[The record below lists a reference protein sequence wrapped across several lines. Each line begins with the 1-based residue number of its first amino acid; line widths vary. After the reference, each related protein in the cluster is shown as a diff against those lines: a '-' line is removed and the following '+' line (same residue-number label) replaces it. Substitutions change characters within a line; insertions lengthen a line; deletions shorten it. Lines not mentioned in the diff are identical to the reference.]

1 MAEYFTSD
9 HFKLL
14 NKWRKQKRDDSN
26 PEQNRA
32 YKELQEAYE
41 ITELW
46 ADQVQKSLFPNGYVN
61 IRKRP
66 TSQGNTFFEYTWAKI
81 YPTKDAPKEL
91 AYTVGISADEGFIV
105 KIDTVGIDDFSP
117 TRKEFLKLRS
127 DSNNTS
133 PILAI
138 LPTEEGLSL
147 SLPGLTKWSVEAI
160 RNFSLKY
167 DDIVDKLG
175 LMNSTKKILSHFQ
188 KNKDFAQRQPNWS
201 DLKTQLFIR
210 LANRVHDL
218 GLDWYF
224 TEATNSQL
232 RFGRKEKNVQRGNP
246 IGWLFLQSN
255 GIRVTLDALG
265 NYPGQASIEINENVI
280 DEFEKADLIGAGW
293 PQNLKLVTERDGY
306 WPDEYIEEYE
316 IESSSPISKNDL
328 SPKNVIY
335 YGPPGTGKTY
345 TLQKLLKSN
354 YTQQPELTS
363 PEEWKAEKIANEIGN
378 LTWWEAIAAALYDLG
393 GKAKVGQLLDHAF
406 IKSVATAKNRKNMTP
421 QTIWGTLQ
429 THANEESTTVK
440 TEKRA
445 APYIFEKTNSSEWF
459 LYKDWKDE
467 CKHLIA
473 IVDAIKLGTDT
484 FANPIERYSFVTFHQ
499 SYGYEEFV
507 EGLRPRLEDDSD
519 DIGYE
524 IKKGAFFQLCKRA
537 RLDPNHQYAIVID
550 EINRGNISKIF
561 GELITLIEIDKR
573 DPLNGSKPPIEIK
586 LAYSGDLFSV
596 PANVDIIGTMNTADR
611 SLALVDTALRRRF
624 DFLSCMP
631 DTRDVSDAPLAGLVV
646 TMDGTSIDVRKML
659 EKMNQRIE
667 ALYDRDHTIG
677 HAYFTQLHN
686 TADGPSRFEELSR
699 IFRNRIIPLLE
710 EYFFEDW
717 QKIRLVLADN
727 QKPEIA
733 QFVRSF
739 DDQDNDLTNL
749 FGDDNELDQYS
760 TQKRF
765 FIAEEAF
772 LLPHSFV
779 GVYESVKV

>member
-1 MAEYFTSD
+1 MADYFSSE

-46 ADQVQKSLFPNGYVN
+46 ANQVQKSLFTDGYIN

-66 TSQGNTFFEYTWAKI
+66 TSQGNTFFDYTWAKI
-81 YPTKDAPKEL
+81 YPTIDAPKEL
-91 AYTVGISADEGFIV
+91 AYTVGISADEGLVV

-117 TRKEFLKLRS
+117 TRKEFLKLRG
-127 DSNNTS
+127 DYNNTS
-133 PILAI
+133 PIIAM
-138 LPTEEGLSL
+138 LPVDEGLRL
-147 SLPGLTKWSVEAI
+147 SLPELTKWSVEAI
-160 RNFSLKY
+160 RKFSIKY

-175 LMNSTKKILSHFQ
+175 LMNPTKKVLSHFQ
-188 KNKDFAQRQPNWS
+188 KNKDFAQRQPNWTN
-201 DLKTQLFIR
+201 LKTQLFIR
-210 LANRVHDL
+210 LATRVHDL

-224 TEATNSQL
+224 TGATNSQL
-232 RFGRKEKNVQRGNP
+232 RFGRKEKNVTRGNP
-246 IGWLFLQSN
+246 IGWLFLQNN
-255 GIRVTLDALG
+255 GLRVTFDSIG
-265 NYPGQASIEINENVI
+265 NYAGQSSIEINENVI
-280 DEFEKADLIGAGW
+280 DNFEKADLIGVGW
-293 PQNLKLVTERDGY
+293 PQKLLQVPERDGY
-306 WPDEYIEEYE
+306 WPDEYLEEYE
-316 IESSSPISKNDL
+316 IESTSL
-328 SPKNVIY
+328 FAEYALLPKNVIY

-345 TLQKLLKSN
+345 TLQKLLVSK
-354 YTQQPELTS
+354 YTQQSGLIS

-378 LTWWEAIAAALYDLG
+378 LTWWEAISAALYDLG
-393 GKAKVGQLLDHAF
+393 GKAKVGQLLDHDF
-406 IKSVATAKNRKNMTP
+406 IKSVASAKNRKNMTP

-429 THANEESTTVK
+429 THANVESKTVK

-445 APYIFEKTNSSEWF
+445 APYIFDKTDSSEWF
-459 LYKDWKDE
+459 LYGDWKDE
-467 CKHLIA
+467 CKSLIN
-473 IVDAIKLGTDT
+473 IVDAIRLGTD
-484 FANPIERYSFVTFHQ
+484 ANISPIERFSFVTFHQ

-507 EGLRPRLEDDSD
+507 EGLRPQLNDDSD
-519 DIGYE
+519 SIGYE
-524 IKKGAFFQLCKRA
+524 IRKGAFFQLCKRA
-537 RLDPNHQYAIVID
+537 RLDPNNQYAIVID

-561 GELITLIEIDKR
+561 GELITLIELDKR
-573 DPLNGSKPPIEIK
+573 DPLNGSKPPVEIK

-631 DTRDVSDAPLAGLVV
+631 DTRDVADAPLVGLIV
-646 TMDGTSIDVRKML
+646 TIDGASIDVRKML

-677 HAYFTQLHN
+677 HAYFTQLRN
-686 TADGPSRFEELSR
+686 TADGPSRFERLSQ
-699 IFRNRIIPLLE
+699 IFRTRIIPLLE

-727 QKPEIA
+727 QKSEIA
-733 QFVRSF
+733 QFIRSF
-739 DDQDNDLTNL
+739 DDHNNDLTNL

-765 FIAEEAF
+765 YIAEEAF

-779 GVYESVKV
+779 GIYSLDKI